1 MTMGD
6 LYLFGK
12 ALRDLVQARKL
23 VPVIGLVLLP
33 LAVALIWRS
42 LVPVGKFVPTQVYD
56 QLARSLVFGFL
67 LVLLACVFGTSVVSQ
82 EMEQQTIVYLLT
94 RPMPRWRILLSKF
107 VAALLATALAAGL
120 ASLLLAL
127 GTQGLH
133 HWGQLPL
140 TRDLLFLALGSLA
153 YGGLFLLLGTVL
165 QRPLLFGLLYVFGIE
180 SWLPNLP
187 GSFKMLSL
195 MAYLWVLAPHGRATA
210 PTPANPFLVTAA
222 LTPALAWRVVVGVI
236 VISVAGALIA
246 FSTREYVPR
255 QDA

>member
-1 MTMGD
+1 MTLGD
-6 LYLFGK
+6 LYLFRK
-12 ALRDLVQARKL
+12 ALRDMLQARKL
-23 VPVIGLVLLP
+23 APVIGLVLLP
-33 LAVALIWRS
+33 LAVALVWRS
-42 LVPVGKFVPTQVYD
+42 LVPVGKFVPAQVYD
-56 QLARSLVFGFL
+56 QLAESLVIGFI

-94 RPMPRWRILLSKF
+94 RPVPRWRILLIKF
-107 VAALLATALAAGL
+107 LAALLATIIATGL

-133 HWGQLPL
+133 NWGQLPL
-140 TRDLLFLALGSLA
+140 PRDLLFLALGSLA
-153 YGGLFLLLGTVL
+153 YGGFFLLLGTL
-165 QRPLLFGLLYVFGIE
+165 LRRPLIFGLFYIFGVE

-195 MAYLWVLAPHGRATA
+195 MAYLRVLAPHGKATVPA
-210 PTPANPFLVTAA
+210 PANPLLVTAA
-222 LTPALAWRVVVGVI
+222 LTPALAWCVVVGVI

-255 QDA
+255 EEA

>member
-6 LYLFGK
+6 LYLFRK
-12 ALRDLVQARKL
+12 ALRDLLQARKL
-23 VPVIGLVLLP
+23 VPVLGLVLLP

-42 LVPVGKFVPTQVYD
+42 LVPVGKFVPAQVYD
-56 QLARSLVFGFL
+56 QLARSLVFGFI

-94 RPMPRWRILLSKF
+94 RPVPRWRILLTKF
-107 VAALLATALAAGL
+107 LAALLATILAVGL

-127 GTQGLH
+127 GTRGLH
-133 HWGQLPL
+133 HWGRLPL
-140 TRDLLFLALGSLA
+140 GRDLLFLALGSLA
-153 YGGLFLLLGTVL
+153 YGGLFLLLGTLL

-195 MAYLWVLAPHGRATA
+195 MAHLWVLAPHGRATA
-210 PTPANPFLVTAA
+210 PAPGNPFLVTAA
-222 LTPALAWRVVVGVI
+222 LTPALAWGVVVGVI
-236 VISVAGALIA
+236 VISVTAALVA
-246 FSTREYVPR
+246 FSTREYVP
-255 QDA
+255 QEGA